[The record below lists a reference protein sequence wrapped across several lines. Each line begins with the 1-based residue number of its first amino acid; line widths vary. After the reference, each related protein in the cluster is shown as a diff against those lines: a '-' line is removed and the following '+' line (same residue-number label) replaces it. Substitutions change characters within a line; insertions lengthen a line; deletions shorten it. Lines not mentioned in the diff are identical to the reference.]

1 MSNKKSLGIVLK
13 VVAFFVSFAIGFFV
27 TPLIVSDKDNGVKET
42 AQGTTQT
49 SEQEGSVVTKQEE
62 KVQPAAITETVAEVA
77 KPVVEEIV
85 LSYDPVV
92 NNNYIYSFN
101 AHCNLEGKKQLV
113 FELLESASENVV
125 ASAADG
131 KFTNIQPS
139 ANGEYR
145 LRVRVQDD
153 GRVSELKIV
162 TGFDKR
168 PQATLKKL
176 TASEVETM
184 VNQKK
189 TTSRDNVKYFAKN
202 IKIELTN
209 NNEDRAYPLLAD
221 VEAQLIMGLWSSVKV
236 VSVSHNSVNQVSSVK
251 IEIVYP

>member
-1 MSNKKSLGIVLK
+1 
-13 VVAFFVSFAIGFFV
+13 
-27 TPLIVSDKDNGVKET
+27 
-42 AQGTTQT
+42 
-49 SEQEGSVVTKQEE
+49 
-62 KVQPAAITETVAEVA
+62 
-77 KPVVEEIV
+77 
-85 LSYDPVV
+85 
-92 NNNYIYSFN
+92 
-101 AHCNLEGKKQLV
+101 
-113 FELLESASENVV
+113 LESASDKVV

-131 KFTNIQPS
+131 KFVNIQPS

-153 GRVSELKIV
+153 GRISDLKIV

-236 VSVSHNSVNQVSSVK
+236 LSVSHNSVNQVSSVK